1 MVNEKGVN
9 TIGPEADVK
18 LWLDDIRD
26 PLKLGLVGW
35 TWVKTADEAIALLSS
50 GRVRRASLDH
60 DLTISQT
67 LGNTDR
73 EKTGYDVVLWMEENN
88 TWPPEGVSVHSM
100 NPEGRIKMNKAIRRQ
115 YGAKPLLQH

>member
-9 TIGPEADVK
+9 PIGPEADVN

-50 GRVRRASLDH
+50 GHVRRASLDH

-67 LGNTDR
+67 LGNPDR

-100 NPEGRIKMNKAIRRQ
+100 NPEGRIKMNKAVQRQ
-115 YGAKPLLQH
+115 YGT